1 MTTADHAQAA
11 LAALALN
18 PDPNTNDAIVDLL
31 ADLRHVC
38 DLLGLDYAELDRIAL
53 SYYRQELALAALASE
68 NN

>member
-1 MTTADHAQAA
+1 MTNADHAQAA
-11 LAALALN
+11 LDALAMN

-31 ADLRHVC
+31 ADLRHAC

>member
-1 MTTADHAQAA
+1 MTNADHARRA
-11 LAALALN
+11 LDALALN
-18 PDPNTNDAIVDLL
+18 PDPNNTDAVIDLM
-31 ADLRHVC
+31 ADLRHAC